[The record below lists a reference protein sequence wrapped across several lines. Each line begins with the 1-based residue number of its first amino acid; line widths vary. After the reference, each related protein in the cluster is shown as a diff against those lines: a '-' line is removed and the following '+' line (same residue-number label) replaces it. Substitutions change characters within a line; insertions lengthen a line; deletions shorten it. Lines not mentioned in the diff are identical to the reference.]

1 MFVLFARRFTAIF
14 KRVCPVRLTG
24 YVQLKFVVNQLFLT
38 NTRFEYF
45 PELFQLTFLP
55 IIFYNKKYSEKKG
68 GSPFSMEDV
77 ALKTILQALKEHS
90 EHIDSRF
97 DHLEKEWMA

>member
-1 MFVLFARRFTAIF
+1 
-14 KRVCPVRLTG
+14 
-24 YVQLKFVVNQLFLT
+24 
-38 NTRFEYF
+38 
-45 PELFQLTFLP
+45 
-55 IIFYNKKYSEKKG
+55 
-68 GSPFSMEDV
+68 MEDV